1 MMRRHALQIAAAMAL
16 STGTWSAQAETMADM
31 AAKAAKNPTV
41 TWYESSPAEQ
51 GDKVIAAFN
60 TRYPSVKVKQIRLV
74 GGNDLAVRVVQE
86 MQARG
91 YSADVI
97 TGGAD
102 HLWRL
107 KERGYTVPVQGGA
120 VNIPKAYVP
129 DPNMMATAASV
140 YVLAWNTQK
149 LKESEVPNTWEQLLD
164 PKWTNRIGSWVRAA
178 AFAQLAATQGVDT
191 ARKEL
196 ERFVKLKPMLFKSTF
211 PLAQAVGA
219 GEIDMGIGFYHST
232 LPPIEAGAPIK
243 MRALDIVPMHTI
255 YSGITKGAK
264 NPEGARLFL
273 AWLASEDGALAYE
286 KATGRGNPLM
296 PKTKTAQFIKGKKL
310 SEWPPEKSGE
320 LGALNDLFNSVL
332 ETVGSAR

>member
-1 MMRRHALQIAAAMAL
+1 MRQALYLAAALAL
-16 STGTWSAQAETMADM
+16 STSAWVAKAETVADM
-31 AAKAAKNPTV
+31 AAAAAKKPTV

-60 TRYPSVKVKQIRLV
+60 AKYPNVKVKQIRLV

-107 KERGYTVPVQGGA
+107 KERGYTVPVNGEA
-120 VNIPKAYVP
+120 VTIAKAYMP
-129 DPNMMATAASV
+129 NPNMMATAASV

-149 LKESEVPNTWEQLLD
+149 VKEAEVPTTWEQVLD

-211 PLAQAVGA
+211 PLAQAVGS
-219 GEIDMGIGFYHST
+219 GEIDLGIGFYHST
-232 LPPIEAGAPIK
+232 LPPIEAGAPVK
-243 MRALDIVPMHTI
+243 MRALDIVPMHII

-264 NPEGARLFL
+264 NPEGARVFL
-273 AWLASEDGALAYE
+273 AWLASEEGALAYE
-286 KATGRGNPLM
+286 TATGRGNPLM
-296 PKTKTAQFIKGKKL
+296 PRTKTAQFIKGKKL
-310 SEWPPEKSGE
+310 SEWAPEKSGE
-320 LGALNDLFNSVL
+320 LGALNDLFNQIL